1 MNLIDAL
8 CDLCKGTAQP
18 ILAID
23 GPAGA
28 GKTTLSENLQRGLAR
43 HYSSTIIHMDDLYE
57 GWNRALSPSLSEKL
71 LTITNSHKKL
81 EEISLARYDWGSES
95 FAEPE
100 LIPARPLLI
109 LEGVGC
115 GQRSIRNQLTAL
127 IWIDID
133 EQIGLERVLHRD
145 GTAIEEEMQKWLRA
159 QQQHFMEEDTKK
171 AADFILTT

>member
-8 CDLCKGTAQP
+8 YDLCKESQQP

-28 GKTTLSENLQRGLAR
+28 GKTTLAENLQRGLAR
-43 HYSSTIIHMDDLYE
+43 HFSSTIIHMDDLYE
-57 GWNRALSPSLSEKL
+57 GWNHALSPSLSQKL
-71 LTITNSHKKL
+71 IAITDSHKKSRS
-81 EEISLARYDWGSES
+81 ISLSRYDWASDN
-95 FAEPE
+95 FAPPE
-100 LIPARPLLI
+100 LIPVRPLLI

-115 GQRSIRNQLTAL
+115 GQRSIRTLLSAL
-127 IWIDID
+127 IWIDVD
-133 EQIGLERVLHRD
+133 EQIGLQRVLQRD
-145 GTAIEEEMQKWLRA
+145 GTAIEEEMLKWLTA

>member
-8 CDLCKGTAQP
+8 YDLCKGTAQP

-28 GKTTLSENLQRGLAR
+28 GKTTLAENLQRGLAR
-43 HYSSTIIHMDDLYE
+43 YYPSTTIHMDDLYE
-57 GWNRALSPSLSEKL
+57 GWNHALTPPLSQKL
-71 LTITNSHKKL
+71 MTITHSHKEHKS
-81 EEISLARYDWGSES
+81 ISIARYDWSSDTFGK
-95 FAEPE
+95 PE
-100 LIPARPLLI
+100 LIPVQPLLI

-115 GQRSIRNQLTAL
+115 GQRSIRSTLNAL

-133 EQIGLERVLHRD
+133 EEEGLQRVIQRD
-145 GTAIEEEMQKWLRA
+145 GTAIEEEMHKWLSA
-159 QQQHFMEEDTKK
+159 QQQHFMEEDTKN